1 MSDDINRV
9 KRVVFRIRRDGWWKF
24 KTKSNA
30 EKTRDQ
36 QKNRNR
42 VDRKKCEIVG
52 VPPTHRRI
60 GKTAD
65 KIKNE
70 RRRRFAVR
78 KESSP
83 TASGAGRRHDRRGEF
98 ARRRSGTRAGKFL
111 PGRVKLSPRP
121 RAQVLPGPR
130 ESAQKPRDPAGIG
143 AVRVRVSALPFVAR
157 RGRPNNLYARSVT
170 AVTRASSA
178 RPEGAS

>member
-9 KRVVFRIRRDGWWKF
+9 KRVVFRMRRDGWWKF

-30 EKTRDQ
+30 EKIRDQ

-42 VDRKKCEIVG
+42 VGTKKCEIVG

-83 TASGAGRRHDRRGEF
+83 TASGGRDVDTTGAASLRDGVPGRAPENFFRQSQIIAPAPSPGVAGSPGKRTETEGSRRH
-98 ARRRSGTRAGKFL
+98 RRSPRTRFCTPLRCAAGTT
-111 PGRVKLSPRP
+111 
-121 RAQVLPGPR
+121 
-130 ESAQKPRDPAGIG
+130 E
-143 AVRVRVSALPFVAR
+143 
-157 RGRPNNLYARSVT
+157 
-170 AVTRASSA
+170 
-178 RPEGAS
+178 